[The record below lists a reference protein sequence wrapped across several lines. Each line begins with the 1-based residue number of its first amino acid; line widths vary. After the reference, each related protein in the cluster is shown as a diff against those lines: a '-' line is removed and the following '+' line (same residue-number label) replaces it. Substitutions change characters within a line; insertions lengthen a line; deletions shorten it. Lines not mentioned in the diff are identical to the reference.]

1 MTVSLLRNAAGG
13 NDFAA
18 EHRPKD
24 GDLSLPQDT

>member
-1 MTVSLLRNAAGG
+1 MKVSLLWNAAGG

-24 GDLSLPQDT
+24 RDLSLPRDT